1 MTFSRENNPPPR
13 GAVLTVL
20 RRLHFYIGL
29 FIAPF
34 IFIAALTGT
43 LYVITPQ
50 LENFIYKDALTTDAQ
65 AQGHAKP
72 LSAQINAARHYAG
85 NLRIYAVRPAPGA
98 QDTTRVQFSDPQLGP
113 SESRSIF
120 IDPYTLGVKGDM
132 TVYGTSGVLPLRMWL
147 DQVHRGLLLGDIG
160 RNYSELAASWLWVA
174 ALGGI
179 VLWLGTR
186 PRRKVKK
193 TGAGFALT
201 RSWHVTLGL
210 VLSLGLV
217 FFSVTGL
224 TWSQWAGNN
233 IDKMRSDFGW
243 LTPQVRTALNGDA
256 PAVPADPHADHHA
269 SMDGMTMSGAMPAMS
284 DHQARTP
291 AILNQPDAD
300 WDRVE
305 AAARSAGLEA
315 AKIELRQ
322 PKSGGQAWTV
332 SEIDRR
338 WPSHVDSVSV
348 NPDNFSIVDH
358 VEFAHFPLVAKLTRW
373 GVDAHMGVLF
383 GLPNQLILVLFGAG
397 LCAMIVLGYRMWWIR
412 RPALPQVNPV
422 QTLLSAW
429 LVLPR
434 YLQGA
439 SLMLA
444 LVLGYALPLMGLSL
458 LAFALLDIQRWRK
471 AHRATRQDTV
481 TPLDKQSPLA
491 IVQSRF
497 AVKRK
502 EMRYFLRSVVI
513 LAIIVGTVM
522 ARAMVSGVIEQYN
535 IPFSDWT
542 LMMYITQ
549 AMMILLYTTVFT
561 GLMSIPLWYFFLGE
575 SDEQG
580 K

>member
-1 MTFSRENNPPPR
+1 MSVSQEITSPPR
-13 GAVLTVL
+13 GTVLNVL

-43 LYVITPQ
+43 LYVLTPQ
-50 LENFIYKDALTTDAQ
+50 IENVIYKDALTAEPVGAAQ
-65 AQGHAKP
+65 P
-72 LSAQINAARHYAG
+72 LSAQIAAARRYFGDA
-85 NLRIYAVRPAPGA
+85 RIYAVRPAPGA
-98 QDTTRVQFSDPQLGP
+98 HDTTRVQFTDAQSGP
-113 SESRSIF
+113 SESRSVF
-120 IDPYTLGVKGDM
+120 IDPYTLRVKGDM

-147 DQVHRGLLLGDIG
+147 DQMHRGLLLGDVG

-179 VLWLGTR
+179 VLWSGTR
-186 PRRKVKK
+186 PRRQVKTRK
-193 TGAGFALT
+193 TGFALT
-201 RSWHVTLGL
+201 RYWHITLGL
-210 VLSLGLV
+210 VLSLGLI

-224 TWSQWAGNN
+224 TWSQWAGSN
-233 IDKMRSDFGW
+233 IDKMRSDLGW
-243 LTPQVRTALNGDA
+243 LTPQVRTALNGAA
-256 PAVPADPHADHHA
+256 PSAPADPHADHHPD
-269 SMDGMTMSGAMPAMS
+269 MDGMVMETSMPGHHASMPAVF
-284 DHQARTP
+284 
-291 AILNQPDAD
+291 NQPDAD
-300 WDRVE
+300 WDSVE
-305 AAARSAGLEA
+305 HAARLAGLHA

-322 PKSGGQAWTV
+322 PKNPDQAWTV

-338 WPSHVDSVSV
+338 WPTQVDSVSV
-348 NPDNFSIVDH
+348 NPHDFSIVDH
-358 VEFAHFPLVAKLTRW
+358 VEFARFPLVAKLTRW

-383 GLPNQLILVLFGAG
+383 GLPNQLLLAFFGFG

-412 RPALPQVNPV
+412 RPALPQANPV
-422 QTLLSAW
+422 QTLLAAW
-429 LVLPR
+429 LALPR
-434 YLQGA
+434 YLQGS
-439 SLMLA
+439 SLILA
-444 LVLGYALPLMGLSL
+444 LALGYALPLMGVSL
-458 LAFALLDIQRWRK
+458 VVFVLLDLQRWRK
-471 AHRATRQDTV
+471 AQRAVRQV
-481 TPLDKQSPLA
+481 VATPEDQQSPLA

-502 EMRYFLRSVVI
+502 EMRYFLRSVAI

-542 LMMYITQ
+542 AMMYITQ
-549 AMMILLYTTVFT
+549 ALMILLYTTVFT

>member
-1 MTFSRENNPPPR
+1 MTFSRENNLPQR
-13 GAVLTVL
+13 GAMLNVL

-34 IFIAALTGT
+34 IFVAALTGT

-50 LENFIYKDALTTDAQ
+50 LENLIYKDALITN
-65 AQGHAKP
+65 AQGTAKP
-72 LSAQINAARHYAG
+72 LSDQISAARRYAG
-85 NLRIYAVRPAPGA
+85 NARIYAVRPAPGKH
-98 QDTTRVQFSDPQLGP
+98 DTTRVQFSEPQSGP
-113 SESRSIF
+113 SESRSVF
-120 IDPYTLGVKGDM
+120 IDPYTLAVKGDM

-147 DQVHRGLLLGDIG
+147 DQVHRGLLLGDVG

-179 VLWLGTR
+179 LLWLGTR
-186 PRRKVKK
+186 PRRKVRQPRS
-193 TGAGFALT
+193 GFLLT
-201 RSWHVTLGL
+201 RSWHITLGL

-224 TWSQWAGNN
+224 TWSQWAGSN

-256 PAVPADPHADHHA
+256 PVVAADPHAEHHA
-269 SMDGMTMSGAMPAMS
+269 TMDGMAMGGTLPSMPGHKT
-284 DHQARTP
+284 DKP
-291 AILNQPDAD
+291 VILNQPDAG

-305 AAARSAGLEA
+305 AAARSAGIKA

-322 PKSGGQAWTV
+322 PKSAGQAWTV

-338 WPSHVDSVSV
+338 WPSQVDSVSV
-348 NPDNFSIVDH
+348 NPDDFSIVDH

-383 GLPNQLILVLFGAG
+383 GLPNQLILALFGTG

-412 RPALPQVNPV
+412 RPALPQANPA
-422 QTLLSAW
+422 QTLLAAW
-429 LVLPR
+429 QVLPR
-434 YLQGA
+434 YQQGA
-439 SLMLA
+439 SLILA
-444 LVLGYALPLMGLSL
+444 LAFGYALPLMGVSL
-458 LAFALLDIQRWRK
+458 LAFLLLDIQRWRK
-471 AHRATRQDTV
+471 AQRASRQEVV

-542 LMMYITQ
+542 IMMYITQ